1 MEISKENR
9 EKKIDLL
16 PSCPYLKIRK
26 YRDIGPMHPILTL
39 LHEELNLPPY
49 FFPLEISQA
58 DFAVPPSA
66 FYSPDFLSFLHC
78 LSKST

>member
-1 MEISKENR
+1 
-9 EKKIDLL
+9 
-16 PSCPYLKIRK
+16 
-26 YRDIGPMHPILTL
+26 MHPVLTL
-39 LHEELNLPPY
+39 LHEELNLPLY

-78 LSKST
+78 WLKSR